1 VTMTDAQQPKDE
13 ESGLKKL
20 LDSVAG
26 SKGEASSWPATI
38 FLLSFFV
45 IVLSI
50 LGIKLAL
57 TKRKAADLAR
67 RLREQEEM
75 NVVAKENEKLATSAE
90 ERAGT
95 IEVIKEIETEIA
107 GLKDEITASK
117 ITHEEYV
124 KELQSVSS
132 WDDIVVVDARGPNV

>member
-1 VTMTDAQQPKDE
+1 MPDAQPQTE

-20 LDSVAG
+20 LDSVSG
-26 SKGEASSWPATI
+26 SKGEASSWPVTV

-67 RLREQEEM
+67 KLREQEEL
-75 NVVAKENEKLATSAE
+75 NTVAKENEKLADSAE
-90 ERAGT
+90 SRADAQA
-95 IEVIKEIETEIA
+95 VIKELETEIS

-117 ITHEEYV
+117 VTHEEYV

-132 WDDIVVVDARGPNV
+132 WDDIVVVDARTPNV

>member
-1 VTMTDAQQPKDE
+1 MTDPQPQDE

-26 SKGEASSWPATI
+26 SKGESSSWPATV

-45 IVLSI
+45 IILSI

-67 RLREQEEM
+67 RLREQEEL
-75 NVVAKENEKLATSAE
+75 NIVAKENEKLSTSEE
-90 ERAGT
+90 ERAST
-95 IEVIKEIETEIA
+95 QEVIKEIEIEVA

-117 ITHEEYV
+117 VTHEEYV
-124 KELQSVSS
+124 KELQAISS
-132 WDDIVVVDARGPNV
+132 WDDIVVIDARGPNA

>member
-1 VTMTDAQQPKDE
+1 MTDAQPQDE

-26 SKGEASSWPATI
+26 SKGEASSWPVTV

-45 IVLSI
+45 IILSI

-67 RLREQEEM
+67 RLREQEEL
-75 NVVAKENEKLATSAE
+75 NIVAKENEKLATSAE
-90 ERAGT
+90 ERAST
-95 IEVIKEIETEIA
+95 QEVIKEIEIEVAGLRDEIA
-107 GLKDEITASK
+107 ASK
-117 ITHEEYV
+117 IVHEEYV

-132 WDDIVVVDARGPNV
+132 WDDIIVVDARGPQ